1 MEALVHWFSQ
11 NLSQYISPEG
21 AVFIISMI
29 PLLEL
34 RGGLLA
40 ASLLKISAAK
50 AIPLC
55 IVGNII
61 PIPFILL
68 FIRQIFKV
76 LKKTKLFRGLVM
88 KLEDRAM
95 RKSDQVKKYE
105 FWGLMLFVGI
115 PLPGTGAWTGSLI
128 ASLLEIDIKK
138 SSLAIFCGIIMA
150 TVIMY
155 IVSYGLVGNL
165 VVAVRC
171 TPTVSKT
178 LWEWKKVNLY
188 LKREIPLMIRK
199 LSGITSK
206 LKKRES
212 PKS

>member
-21 AVFIISMI
+21 AVFLISMI

-68 FIRQIFKV
+68 FIKQIFKV
-76 LKKTKLFRGLVM
+76 LKKTKIFRGLII

-115 PLPGTGAWTGSLI
+115 PLPGTGAWTGALI
-128 ASLLEIDIKK
+128 ASLLEVDIKK
-138 SSLAIFCGIIMA
+138 SSIAILCGLFMA
-150 TVIMY
+150 SVIMY
-155 IVSYGLVGNL
+155 IVSYGIVGN
-165 VVAVRC
+165 VVH
-171 TPTVSKT
+171 
-178 LWEWKKVNLY
+178 
-188 LKREIPLMIRK
+188 
-199 LSGITSK
+199 
-206 LKKRES
+206 
-212 PKS
+212 

>member
-1 MEALVHWFSQ
+1 MEVLVQWFSH
-11 NLSQYISPEG
+11 NLSQFISPEG
-21 AVFIISMI
+21 AVFIISMV

-55 IVGNII
+55 IAGNII

-68 FIRQIFKV
+68 FIKQIFKV
-76 LKKTKLFRGLVM
+76 LKKTKLFHGLIV

-95 RKSDQVKKYE
+95 GKSEQVKKYE
-105 FWGLMLFVGI
+105 FWGLALFVGI
-115 PLPGTGAWTGSLI
+115 PLPGTGAWTGALI

-138 SSLAIFCGIIMA
+138 SSVSILCGIIMA

-155 IVSYGLVGNL
+155 IVSYGVVGNL
-165 VVAVRC
+165 VH
-171 TPTVSKT
+171 
-178 LWEWKKVNLY
+178 
-188 LKREIPLMIRK
+188 
-199 LSGITSK
+199 
-206 LKKRES
+206 
-212 PKS
+212 

>member
-55 IVGNII
+55 IV

-165 VVAVRC
+165 VH
-171 TPTVSKT
+171 
-178 LWEWKKVNLY
+178 
-188 LKREIPLMIRK
+188 
-199 LSGITSK
+199 
-206 LKKRES
+206 
-212 PKS
+212 

>member
-61 PIPFILL
+61 PIP

-165 VVAVRC
+165 VH
-171 TPTVSKT
+171 
-178 LWEWKKVNLY
+178 
-188 LKREIPLMIRK
+188 
-199 LSGITSK
+199 
-206 LKKRES
+206 
-212 PKS
+212 

>member
-61 PIPFILL
+61 P
-68 FIRQIFKV
+68 
-76 LKKTKLFRGLVM
+76 
-88 KLEDRAM
+88 
-95 RKSDQVKKYE
+95 
-105 FWGLMLFVGI
+105 
-115 PLPGTGAWTGSLI
+115 
-128 ASLLEIDIKK
+128 
-138 SSLAIFCGIIMA
+138 
-150 TVIMY
+150 
-155 IVSYGLVGNL
+155 
-165 VVAVRC
+165 
-171 TPTVSKT
+171 
-178 LWEWKKVNLY
+178 NLY
-188 LKREIPLMIRK
+188 YWQAVLYVIK
-199 LSGITSK
+199 LILST
-206 LKKRES
+206 
-212 PKS
+212 

>member
-1 MEALVHWFSQ
+1 METLVHWFSQ

-21 AVFIISMI
+21 AVFLISMI

-34 RGGLLA
+34 RGWLLA

-68 FIRQIFKV
+68 FIKQIFKV
-76 LKKTKLFRGLVM
+76 LKKTKIFRGLII

-138 SSLAIFCGIIMA
+138 SSLAILCGIIMA

-165 VVAVRC
+165 VH
-171 TPTVSKT
+171 
-178 LWEWKKVNLY
+178 
-188 LKREIPLMIRK
+188 
-199 LSGITSK
+199 
-206 LKKRES
+206 
-212 PKS
+212 

>member
-1 MEALVHWFSQ
+1 
-11 NLSQYISPEG
+11 
-21 AVFIISMI
+21 
-29 PLLEL
+29 
-34 RGGLLA
+34 LA

-68 FIRQIFKV
+68 FIKQIFKV
-76 LKKTKLFRGLVM
+76 LKKTKIFRGLII

-138 SSLAIFCGIIMA
+138 SSLAILCGIIMA

-165 VVAVRC
+165 VH
-171 TPTVSKT
+171 
-178 LWEWKKVNLY
+178 
-188 LKREIPLMIRK
+188 
-199 LSGITSK
+199 
-206 LKKRES
+206 
-212 PKS
+212 